1 MGGERL
7 SKKSRNRAAK
17 NKQTTTHRTNTPPIA
32 KPVSDGVDIQS
43 NPENIIT
50 IELPDVPDKTTN
62 SAAESSAVQKK
73 QTDRNNGKSQKS
85 KNITRTQKK
94 SKKNNDVSESTPPIA
109 AKSADNKENPS
120 SQPLAS
126 DSNNTA
132 ASEKTDNAAAA
143 PEAADSSEGEKAV
156 GRKFNLSDITAGITN
171 LIKKTGGI
179 ISSLRKS
186 SEKTQLTPEQLAAYK
201 KRKSTRLKKTAD
213 IITICVLTV
222 AALLMIL
229 PIFFTVVQAFKPM
242 KEFNSIPQ
250 SFFPKSFSVQT
261 FGALFNSTGDT
272 GISAL
277 RFMFNT
283 LFITIIVVVLR
294 IAVNTAAA
302 YVLASIRAPMLRTI
316 NTLVNFSVAAT
327 PALAYI
333 MNYVF
338 FAKTGIADT
347 VFALILPYIAS
358 PLCVVLLRESIR
370 RIPEET
376 ILAARLDGCSH
387 TAVLRKIVMPQI
399 KPAITAVS
407 VLTIWEMGRVSGGAA
422 IFSEKLDTLSGFME
436 TLYNRSAVGEI
447 YALATLML
455 IPVVVLFAI
464 FRKSLLQTMTAAVI
478 KKEM

>member
-1 MGGERL
+1 M
-7 SKKSRNRAAK
+7 SKKSKSRAVK
-17 NKQTTTHRTNTPPIA
+17 NKQTAARCTNTPPIA
-32 KPVSDGVDIQS
+32 KSVSDGVDIQS

-50 IELPDVPDKTTN
+50 IELPDIPDKTAN
-62 SAAESSAVQKK
+62 SAAKSSAVQKK
-73 QTDRNNGKSQKS
+73 RNN
-85 KNITRTQKK
+85 TRTEKK
-94 SKKNNDVSESTPPIA
+94 SGKNNDVSKSTPPIA
-109 AKSADNKENPS
+109 AESADNKENPS

-126 DSNNTA
+126 DNNDNNTA
-132 ASEKTDNAAAA
+132 TSEKTDNAAAA
-143 PEAADSSEGEKAV
+143 PKAADSSEYKKAV
-156 GRKFNLSDITAGITN
+156 GRKFNLSNITSVIRN

-213 IITICVLTV
+213 IITICVLTI
-222 AALLMIL
+222 AALFMIL

-242 KEFNSIPQ
+242 KVFSSIPQ

-272 GISAL
+272 GISVL

-283 LFITIIVVVLR
+283 LLITVAVVVLR

-302 YVLASIRAPMLRTI
+302 YALAVIKAPMLKT
-316 NTLVNFSVAAT
+316 VNAMVNLSLAAT
-327 PALAYI
+327 PALAYV

-338 FAKTGIADT
+338 LARTGIADT

-358 PLCVVLLRESIR
+358 PLCVVLLRETIR

-407 VLTIWEMGRVSGGAA
+407 ILTIWEMGRISGGAA

>member
-1 MGGERL
+1 M
-7 SKKSRNRAAK
+7 SKKSKNRAAK
-17 NKQTTTHRTNTPPIA
+17 NKQTAAQRNNTPPIA

-50 IELPDVPDKTTN
+50 IELPDVPDKTAN
-62 SAAESSAVQKK
+62 SAAKSSAVQKK
-73 QTDRNNGKSQKS
+73 QTDWNNGKSQKS
-85 KNITRTQKK
+85 KNITHTGKK
-94 SKKNNDVSESTPPIA
+94 SGKNNDVSESTLPIA
-109 AKSADNKENPS
+109 AESADNKENPS
-120 SQPLAS
+120 PQPPAS

-132 ASEKTDNAAAA
+132 TSEKTDNAAAA
-143 PEAADSSEGEKAV
+143 PKSAYSPKGEKAV
-156 GRKFNLSDITAGITN
+156 GRKFNLSDITAVIRN

-186 SEKTQLTPEQLAAYK
+186 SEKTQLTPEQFAAYK
-201 KRKSTRLKKTAD
+201 KRKSARLKKTAD
-213 IITICVLTV
+213 IIIICILTV
-222 AALLMIL
+222 AALFMIL
-229 PIFFTVVQAFKPM
+229 PIILTVVQAFKPM

-261 FGALFNSTGDT
+261 FGALFNSTGNT
-272 GISAL
+272 GISVL

-283 LFITIIVVVLR
+283 LFITVVVVVLR

-302 YVLASIRAPMLRTI
+302 YSLAVIKAPVLKT
-316 NTLVNFSVAAT
+316 VNAMVNLSLAAT
-327 PALAYI
+327 PALAYV

-338 FAKTGIADT
+338 LAKTGIADT

-358 PLCVVLLRESIR
+358 PLCVVLLRETIR

-447 YALATLML
+447 YALAALML